1 MRPLTKV
8 ETQTMRRD
16 RIFNSHKSR
25 LMRTHIPGSENL
37 SVALILL
44 VLIALV
50 MWVTTTR
57 DDFDPKE
64 RDLPI
69 ELLGDNS
76 AQIDI
81 YNRPLKPWLEP
92 GLQTAGAA
100 FDLGPFPPP
109 TLDAE
114 WQPLGRVKRF
124 QPDNLFEKIN
134 GEAEKFIKQGFV
146 ELAFLRLR
154 SANDSS
160 EIAIE
165 LFDQGDLSGSLAVF
179 SEHAAGRAIEDRGGV
194 SFVATE
200 AGAIGRQGRYFFRI
214 AGDRQSTAIT
224 DKAARLVSAFAQLD
238 RDPSSTTTHAKI
250 LPAGFALLNQGLG
263 IAEADIQFQESNV
276 FQYDFAQ
283 RFWFGNAG
291 TGDARLF
298 VHIADTATEAEDLI
312 AALVAE
318 HSYEYDQL
326 ESDGTFWLFR
336 HRYLGSYFAVAQRG
350 NYVYGVENSPDSA
363 AIAALLERISEHLVD
378 DES

>member
-1 MRPLTKV
+1 
-8 ETQTMRRD
+8 MRRD

-25 LMRTHIPGSENL
+25 LMRNHIPGSENL
-37 SVALILL
+37 SVALIFLA
-44 VLIALV
+44 LIALV
-50 MWVTTTR
+50 TWVTTTR
-57 DDFDPKE
+57 DDFDPAE

-76 AQIDI
+76 RQIEI
-81 YNRPLKPWLEP
+81 YNRPLKPWVEP
-92 GLQTAGAA
+92 GQQLAGPA
-100 FDLGPFPPP
+100 FDLGPFPSP
-109 TLDAE
+109 TLDPE
-114 WQPLGRVKRF
+114 WRPVARVKRF

-165 LFDQGDLSGSLAVF
+165 LFDQGGLSGSLAVF
-179 SEHAAGRAIEDRGGV
+179 SEHAAGRTIEDRDGV

-214 AGDRQSTAIT
+214 AGDRQSPAIT
-224 DKAARLVSAFAQLD
+224 DKAARLVAAFAQLD
-238 RDPSSTTTHAKI
+238 RDPATTTREKV
-250 LPAGFALLNQGLG
+250 LPAGFALLSQRLG
-263 IAEADIQFQESNV
+263 IAETDIQFQESNV

-291 TGDARLF
+291 IGGDARLF
-298 VHIADTATEAEDLI
+298 IHVADTAAEAEDLI
-312 AALVAE
+312 AALVTE
-318 HSYEYDQL
+318 HSHEYDQL
-326 ESDGTFWLFR
+326 ESDGTYKLFR
-336 HRYLGSYFAVAQRG
+336 HRYLGSYFAIAQRG
-350 NYVYGVENSPDSA
+350 NYVYGVENSPNSA
-363 AIAALLERISEHLVD
+363 ALAASLERISEHLGD

>member
-1 MRPLTKV
+1 MRH
-8 ETQTMRRD
+8 D

-25 LMRTHIPGSENL
+25 LIRHHIPGSENL
-37 SVALILL
+37 SVALIFLA
-44 VLIALV
+44 LIALV
-50 MWVTTTR
+50 AWVTTTR
-57 DDFDPKE
+57 DDFNPAE

-76 AQIDI
+76 RQIEI
-81 YNRPLKPWLEP
+81 YNRPLQPWAEP
-92 GLQTAGAA
+92 GQQVAGAA

-114 WQPLGRVKRF
+114 WQPVGRIKRF
-124 QPDNLFEKIN
+124 QPDNLYEKIN

-165 LFDQGDLSGSLAVF
+165 LFDQGDFSGSLGIF
-179 SEHAAGRAIEDRGGV
+179 SEHAAGRAIENRDGV
-194 SFVATE
+194 SFVTTE

-224 DKAARLVSAFAQLD
+224 DKAARLIAAFAQLD
-238 RDPSSTTTHAKI
+238 RDPATTTTHETI
-250 LPAGFALLNQGLG
+250 LPAGFTLLSQRLG

-291 TGDARLF
+291 IGGDARLF
-298 VHIADTATEAEDLI
+298 IHVADTAAQAEDLI

-318 HSYEYDQL
+318 HRYEYDQL
-326 ESDGTFWLFR
+326 ESDGTYKLFR
-336 HRYLGSYFAVAQRG
+336 HRYLGSYFAIAQRG
-350 NYVYGVENSPDSA
+350 NYVYGVEKSPDSA
-363 AIAALLERISEHLVD
+363 AIAALLERISEHLGD